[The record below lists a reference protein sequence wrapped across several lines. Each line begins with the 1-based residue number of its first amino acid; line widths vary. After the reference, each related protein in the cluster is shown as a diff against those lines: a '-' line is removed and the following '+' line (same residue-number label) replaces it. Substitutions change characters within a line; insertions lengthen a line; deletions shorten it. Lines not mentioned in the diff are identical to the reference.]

1 MDPMNRWACQKI
13 YRCPTSR
20 TNSTQSVPSVTH
32 LTTTN
37 DNRTLAL
44 HGSIVATALHH
55 GHPPS
60 WIHKHLG
67 CFSAT
72 RGERNKYRCSAAVLL
87 RPADLLWQACV
98 EEPTRLCGDSLRCVN
113 RPHGSIVAD
122 IFLVTQTHIYDSN
135 ELYDMLDSWS
145 SERLTGKAR
154 SLLASVDNKQ
164 GSLGPSPGSACTD
177 KKPLR
182 LSPWKEALPF
192 FYKGHLLRF
201 HCTQTDSGY
210 FPRKTMTL
218 SCLGRSS
225 KTLEDLLQEC
235 RLDYLKKSRDRTVI
249 FEHRDGFWK
258 KLNARDIRPIHTVV
272 MKEEVK
278 KALLDDIQSYLDPE
292 TQAWYASRGLP
303 YRRGYLLF
311 GRPGTGKSS
320 LSLSIAGCFGLE
332 VYIVNIASID
342 DSRLSTMF
350 TSLPPRCVV
359 LLEDIDAV
367 GVSRSYDSDGEG
379 SDTSSGAPL
388 PGKKS
393 QGRVSLSGL
402 LNALDGVGSTDG
414 RVLIMTTNHIEHLD
428 PAVIR
433 PGRVD
438 MKVEFQLAD
447 HEITRQLF
455 RNMFEQGDLEEP
467 NEANR
472 VQNNV
477 ATAKLAEEFA
487 GQIPSLEFSSADI
500 ISFLLKH
507 RKSASKAVRNVS
519 GWVSDER
526 KRRLGDSWM
535 LKDARSD

>member
-1 MDPMNRWACQKI
+1 
-13 YRCPTSR
+13 
-20 TNSTQSVPSVTH
+20 
-32 LTTTN
+32 
-37 DNRTLAL
+37 
-44 HGSIVATALHH
+44 
-55 GHPPS
+55 
-60 WIHKHLG
+60 
-67 CFSAT
+67 
-72 RGERNKYRCSAAVLL
+72 
-87 RPADLLWQACV
+87 
-98 EEPTRLCGDSLRCVN
+98 
-113 RPHGSIVAD
+113 
-122 IFLVTQTHIYDSN
+122 
-135 ELYDMLDSWS
+135 
-145 SERLTGKAR
+145 
-154 SLLASVDNKQ
+154 
-164 GSLGPSPGSACTD
+164 
-177 KKPLR
+177 
-182 LSPWKEALPF
+182 
-192 FYKGHLLRF
+192 
-201 HCTQTDSGY
+201 
-210 FPRKTMTL
+210 
-218 SCLGRSS
+218 
-225 KTLEDLLQEC
+225 
-235 RLDYLKKSRDRTVI
+235 
-249 FEHRDGFWK
+249 
-258 KLNARDIRPIHTVV
+258 